1 MKKLVTSLVVGLA
14 IVGSLSLAGCSS
26 KKTYEYALITDVGTI
41 DDRSFNQGSW
51 EGLKSYA
58 IDFGV
63 NYKYYK
69 PKTKSTDDYVKAI
82 DLAVSNG
89 ARYVVTPGYLFEN
102 AIYIAQTKYPTVK
115 FILLDGSPHNVV
127 DWDTMATITGTGAPD
142 FATIGNN
149 VSSIF
154 YAEQEVGFY
163 AGYAAV
169 KEGFTSLGFMGGM
182 AVPAVVRYGYGFI
195 AGAYQAAEDLE
206 IAVSLKYT
214 YLGDFAPSPAHQT
227 LAEGWFTDGVQVI
240 FAAAGGAGNSVMK
253 AAEVKNK
260 KVIGVD
266 VDQSVESKTVIIS
279 AMKDLKGS
287 VYSALVKATS
297 TTPTAG
303 TNNQIRFGASVT
315 LSTIEG
321 GVGLSTD
328 FSRFA
333 NFTKL
338 DYYKIYVRVGDGE
351 FQIPVDT
358 SKLTATPTVNITVAQ
373 VKTWYAEKNP
383 TQVDEAGN
391 GNITVTLVS

>member
-154 YAEQEVGFY
+154 YAEQEVGF
-163 AGYAAV
+163 
-169 KEGFTSLGFMGGM
+169 
-182 AVPAVVRYGYGFI
+182 
-195 AGAYQAAEDLE
+195 
-206 IAVSLKYT
+206 
-214 YLGDFAPSPAHQT
+214 
-227 LAEGWFTDGVQVI
+227 
-240 FAAAGGAGNSVMK
+240 
-253 AAEVKNK
+253 
-260 KVIGVD
+260 
-266 VDQSVESKTVIIS
+266 
-279 AMKDLKGS
+279 
-287 VYSALVKATS
+287 
-297 TTPTAG
+297 
-303 TNNQIRFGASVT
+303 
-315 LSTIEG
+315 
-321 GVGLSTD
+321 
-328 FSRFA
+328 
-333 NFTKL
+333 
-338 DYYKIYVRVGDGE
+338 
-351 FQIPVDT
+351 
-358 SKLTATPTVNITVAQ
+358 
-373 VKTWYAEKNP
+373 
-383 TQVDEAGN
+383 
-391 GNITVTLVS
+391 